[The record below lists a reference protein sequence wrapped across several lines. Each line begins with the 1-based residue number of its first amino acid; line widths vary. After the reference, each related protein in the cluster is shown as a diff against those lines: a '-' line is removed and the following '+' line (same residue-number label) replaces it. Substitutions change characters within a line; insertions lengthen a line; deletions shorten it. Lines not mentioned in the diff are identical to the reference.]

1 MRIQIRNTAFLQVRI
16 RIWFC
21 LNIRARL
28 LQNSVSRHGM
38 TGLVPNTAS
47 AHTISAN
54 APAVI
59 PVAARP
65 SDGLPKARPCLGGGR
80 TNTVVDKSDR
90 SGAGI
95 AVSSSNSSGCLIGNG
110 SVAGRETTHRP
121 PPPAVIRR
129 PHSVDLGGLGRRPEA
144 SPGHSW
150 LTVVPCNRVRP
161 RDCDELPD
169 EFRRAGIG
177 VCFEGREQWVT
188 KRCRL
193 SRI

>member
-1 MRIQIRNTAFLQVRI
+1 
-16 RIWFC
+16 
-21 LNIRARL
+21 
-28 LQNSVSRHGM
+28 M

-47 AHTISAN
+47 AHTISAALLP

-65 SDGLPKARPCLGGGR
+65 SDDLPSARPFLGDGR
-80 TNTVVDKSDR
+80 TTITAVDKSDR

-95 AVSSSNSSGCLIGNG
+95 AVSSNSSGCLIGNG
-110 SVAGRETTHRP
+110 GVSGRKTAHR

-150 LTVVPCNRVRP
+150 LKVVPCNRVRP

-177 VCFEGREQWVT
+177 VCFEGRESSGLQ
-188 KRCRL
+188 
-193 SRI
+193 

>member
-1 MRIQIRNTAFLQVRI
+1 
-16 RIWFC
+16 
-21 LNIRARL
+21 
-28 LQNSVSRHGM
+28 M

-47 AHTISAN
+47 AHTISATTVPAALLLP

-65 SDGLPKARPCLGGGR
+65 SDGLPSGRPFLGCGR
-80 TNTVVDKSDR
+80 TVVDKSDR

-110 SVAGRETTHRP
+110 GVAGRETVQR

-150 LTVVPCNRVRP
+150 LTVVPCNRIRP

-177 VCFEGREQWVT
+177 VCFEGRDQWVT
-188 KRCRL
+188 KSCGL

>member
-1 MRIQIRNTAFLQVRI
+1 
-16 RIWFC
+16 
-21 LNIRARL
+21 
-28 LQNSVSRHGM
+28 M

-54 APAVI
+54 TLPAALLPVI

-65 SDGLPKARPCLGGGR
+65 SDGLPSARPFLGGGR
-80 TNTVVDKSDR
+80 AATAVVDKSDR

-95 AVSSSNSSGCLIGNG
+95 AVSSGCLIGNG
-110 SVAGRETTHRP
+110 GVVGHETAHR

-188 KRCRL
+188 KR
-193 SRI
+193 SRR

>member
-1 MRIQIRNTAFLQVRI
+1 
-16 RIWFC
+16 
-21 LNIRARL
+21 
-28 LQNSVSRHGM
+28 M

-54 APAVI
+54 TLPAALLLPAPAVI
-59 PVAARP
+59 PPVAARP
-65 SDGLPKARPCLGGGR
+65 CDGLTNARPSLGGGR
-80 TNTVVDKSDR
+80 TVVDKSDR

-110 SVAGRETTHRP
+110 GLAGRETPNRP
-121 PPPAVIRR
+121 PPVVIRR

-144 SPGHSW
+144 SPGYSW

-177 VCFEGREQWVT
+177 VCFEGRERRELT
-188 KRCRL
+188 KSTEFVSCMY
-193 SRI
+193 IYTHA

>member
-1 MRIQIRNTAFLQVRI
+1 
-16 RIWFC
+16 
-21 LNIRARL
+21 
-28 LQNSVSRHGM
+28 M

-47 AHTISAN
+47 AHTISAALLLP

-65 SDGLPKARPCLGGGR
+65 SDGLPNARPFLGGGR
-80 TNTVVDKSDR
+80 TTTTVLDKSDR

-95 AVSSSNSSGCLIGNG
+95 AVSSGCLIGNG
-110 SVAGRETTHRP
+110 GVAGRETANRTP
-121 PPPAVIRR
+121 PVVIRR

-150 LTVVPCNRVRP
+150 LKVVPCNRVRP

-188 KRCRL
+188 KR
-193 SRI
+193 SRR

>member
-1 MRIQIRNTAFLQVRI
+1 MLKLATVYIRR
-16 RIWFC
+16 
-21 LNIRARL
+21 RL

-54 APAVI
+54 TLPAALLLPAPAVI

-65 SDGLPKARPCLGGGR
+65 SDGLPKARPFLGGGR
-80 TNTVVDKSDR
+80 PTTAVDKSDR

-110 SVAGRETTHRP
+110 GVAGRENASR
-121 PPPAVIRR
+121 PPAVIRR

-144 SPGHSW
+144 SSGHSW
-150 LTVVPCNRVRP
+150 LTVVPCNRIRP
-161 RDCDELPD
+161 RNCDELPD

>member
-1 MRIQIRNTAFLQVRI
+1 
-16 RIWFC
+16 
-21 LNIRARL
+21 
-28 LQNSVSRHGM
+28 M

-47 AHTISAN
+47 AHTISAALLP
-54 APAVI
+54 APSVI

-65 SDGLPKARPCLGGGR
+65 SDGLPSARPFLGGGR
-80 TNTVVDKSDR
+80 TATPVDKSDR

-95 AVSSSNSSGCLIGNG
+95 AVSSNSSGCLIGNG
-110 SVAGRETTHRP
+110 GVAGCETVQRP

-150 LTVVPCNRVRP
+150 LKVVPCNRVRP

-188 KRCRL
+188 KNCGL

>member
-1 MRIQIRNTAFLQVRI
+1 
-16 RIWFC
+16 
-21 LNIRARL
+21 
-28 LQNSVSRHGM
+28 M

-47 AHTISAN
+47 AHTISVPAALLP

-65 SDGLPKARPCLGGGR
+65 SDGLPNARPLLGSGR
-80 TNTVVDKSDR
+80 TTTTVLDKSDR
-90 SGAGI
+90 SGASI
-95 AVSSSNSSGCLIGNG
+95 AVSSGCLIGNG
-110 SVAGRETTHRP
+110 GVAGRETGHR

-129 PHSVDLGGLGRRPEA
+129 PHSVDLGGLGRRPET

-150 LTVVPCNRVRP
+150 LKVVPCNRVRP

-177 VCFEGREQWVT
+177 VCFEGRESSGLQ
-188 KRCRL
+188 
-193 SRI
+193 

>member
-1 MRIQIRNTAFLQVRI
+1 
-16 RIWFC
+16 
-21 LNIRARL
+21 
-28 LQNSVSRHGM
+28 M

-47 AHTISAN
+47 AHTISAALLP

-65 SDGLPKARPCLGGGR
+65 SDDLPNARPFLGGGR
-80 TNTVVDKSDR
+80 PTTAVVDKSDR

-110 SVAGRETTHRP
+110 GVAGCENAFR

-150 LTVVPCNRVRP
+150 LKVVPCNRVRP

-177 VCFEGREQWVT
+177 VCFEGRESNGLHYKET
-188 KRCRL
+188 SSISYMSPNAGGRGGLLGL
-193 SRI
+193 SQRVQLYTVAQITLKI

>member
-1 MRIQIRNTAFLQVRI
+1 
-16 RIWFC
+16 
-21 LNIRARL
+21 
-28 LQNSVSRHGM
+28 M

-47 AHTISAN
+47 AHTISATLLP

-65 SDGLPKARPCLGGGR
+65 SDGLPNARPFLGGDR
-80 TNTVVDKSDR
+80 TTTAVDKSDR
-90 SGAGI
+90 SVAGI
-95 AVSSSNSSGCLIGNG
+95 AVSSGCLIGNG
-110 SVAGRETTHRP
+110 GVAGRETAHR

-144 SPGHSW
+144 STGHSW
-150 LTVVPCNRVRP
+150 LKVVPCNRVRP

-193 SRI
+193 TWLANCAQMRGEGGSWAQPVSTSVQCTQ